1 MIELRCYSGHDLAE
15 SVEGDRLKLIS
26 EDNIQQSLDLGVC
39 QLTVDYIPLQN
50 SVLHV
55 LFIGNRYMLENHS
68 NVFGTNLLIT
78 IKVIPEDYVTIYTK
92 YLHFEHQSELRVKTA
107 AENLHAAVNETLL
120 AYGAIIV
127 AHEAVEPLSHDARKT
142 QVLQLCC
149 LGNFRVGAQL
159 FIQLVE
165 VIARL
170 L

>member
-78 IKVIPEDYVTIYTK
+78 IKVLPED
-92 YLHFEHQSELRVKTA
+92 
-107 AENLHAAVNETLL
+107 
-120 AYGAIIV
+120 
-127 AHEAVEPLSHDARKT
+127 
-142 QVLQLCC
+142 
-149 LGNFRVGAQL
+149 
-159 FIQLVE
+159 
-165 VIARL
+165 
-170 L
+170 